1 MSVLSRDD
9 ILALIKS
16 NPPLVECYL
25 DLEAQLQTNGFD
37 LSLRSVSHFTS
48 TGKLAL
54 DNRNRV
60 LSQQKKMEFGAGGLH
75 LDPGAYSVTYNEIV
89 HLPKDIMA
97 LGLSRS
103 SLLRCGASLHTAVW
117 DAGYS
122 GRSESLLVVHNPL
135 GLDLEKDARVLQL
148 VFSKLSGKS
157 QGYQGGYQGR
167 YQGENTG

>member
-1 MSVLSRDD
+1 MSILPRDD
-9 ILALIKS
+9 ILTLIQG

-25 DLEAQLQTNGFD
+25 DLEAQLQPNGFD
-37 LSLRSVSHFTS
+37 LSLRCVSRFDSV
-48 TGKLAL
+48 GKLSM

-60 LSQQKKMEFGAGGLH
+60 ISQQVRLEFGPNGVIH
-75 LDPGAYSVTYNEIV
+75 LGPGSYSITYNEIV

-122 GRSESLLVVHNPL
+122 GRSESLLVVHHPL
-135 GLDLEKDARVLQL
+135 GLDLERDTRILQL
-148 VFSKLSGKS
+148 VFSKLTRRS
-157 QGYQGGYQGR
+157 QGYQGR

>member
-1 MSVLSRDD
+1 MSILSRQD
-9 ILALIKS
+9 ILALIQA

-25 DLEAQLQTNGFD
+25 DMEAQLQTNGFD
-37 LSLRSVSHFTS
+37 LSLRSVSRLTS
-48 TGKLAL
+48 CGKLAL
-54 DNRNRV
+54 DNKNRV
-60 LSQQKKMEFGAGGLH
+60 ISTQEKMEFGAGGVMH
-75 LDPGAYSVTYNEIV
+75 LGPGSYSIIYNEIV

-148 VFSKLSGKS
+148 VFSKLTGKS
-157 QGYQGGYQGR
+157 QGYQGR

>member
-1 MSVLSRDD
+1 MSILSHDD
-9 ILALIKS
+9 ILALIQAAS
-16 NPPLVECYL
+16 PLIESYL

-37 LSLRSVSHFTS
+37 LSLRTVSEFTS
-48 TGKLAL
+48 SGKLAL
-54 DNRNRV
+54 NNRNRV
-60 LSQQKKMEFGAGGLH
+60 ISEQKRLDFGPDGVIH
-75 LDPGAYSVTYNEIV
+75 LGPGAYSITYNEIV
-89 HLPKDIMA
+89 HLPKDVMA

-148 VFSKLSGKS
+148 VFSKLTGKS
-157 QGYQGGYQGR
+157 RGYQGR

>member
-1 MSVLSRDD
+1 MSILSRDD
-9 ILALIKS
+9 ILALING
-16 NPPLVECYL
+16 NPPLVECYP
-25 DLEAQLQTNGFD
+25 DLAAQLQTNGFD
-37 LSLRSVSHFTS
+37 LSLRSVSVLAS
-48 TGKLAL
+48 CGKLAL
-54 DNRNRV
+54 DNKNRII
-60 LSQQKKMEFGAGGLH
+60 SKQEKMEFGSDGVIH
-75 LDPGAYSVTYNEIV
+75 LEQGAYSITYNEIV

-148 VFSKLSGKS
+148 VFAKLTGKS
-157 QGYQGGYQGR
+157 QGYQGR

>member
-1 MSVLSRDD
+1 MSILCRDD
-9 ILALIKS
+9 ILALIQS
-16 NPPLVECYL
+16 DLPLIECYL
-25 DLEAQLQTNGFD
+25 DLAVQLQTNGFD
-37 LSLRSVSHFTS
+37 LSLRSVSKLTS
-48 TGKLAL
+48 CGKLAL
-54 DNRNRV
+54 DNKNRV
-60 LSQQKKMEFGAGGLH
+60 ISAQEKVEFGSGGVMH
-75 LDPGAYSVTYNEIV
+75 LEPGSYSIIFNEIV

-103 SLLRCGASLHTAVW
+103 SLLRNGASLHTAVW

-148 VFSKLSGKS
+148 VFSKLTGKS
-157 QGYQGGYQGR
+157 QGYQGR

>member
-1 MSVLSRDD
+1 MSILSHDD
-9 ILALIKS
+9 ILALIQAD
-16 NPPLVECYL
+16 PPLIESYL

-37 LSLRSVSHFTS
+37 LSLRTVSEFTS
-48 TGKLAL
+48 SGKLAL
-54 DNRNRV
+54 NNRNRV
-60 LSQQKKMEFGAGGLH
+60 ISEQKRLDFGPDGVIH
-75 LDPGAYSVTYNEIV
+75 LGPGAYSITYNEIV
-89 HLPKDIMA
+89 HLPKDVMA

-148 VFSKLSGKS
+148 VFSKLTGKS
-157 QGYQGGYQGR
+157 RGYQGR